1 MASISFELQNL
12 HSLHFKNS
20 LAEATSEHDEIC
32 VFQKET
38 GALHGAHISIV
49 LPHKSSK
56 LSNTPVAAKSCR
68 AFAYPTSTSEQGK
81 KKISSL
87 DFNMLTV
94 GCLEALTGRYW
105 QKLTFLLGIG
115 NSVQTVPLF
124 RCTHGP
130 HGRYCITSESR
141 GGSMVHRHREPPAGP
156 HFPCSV
162 TNTHPRTPALAH
174 DLKSSLG
181 VWDCF

>member
-12 HSLHFKNS
+12 HSLHLKNS
-20 LAEATSEHDEIC
+20 SAEATSEHDEIC

-38 GALHGAHISIV
+38 GALQGAHISIV
-49 LPHKSSK
+49 LPHKSSE
-56 LSNTPVAAKSCR
+56 LSNTGRGEKLQSICISYKHKQAR
-68 AFAYPTSTSEQGK
+68 K
-81 KKISSL
+81 KKNSSL

-94 GCLEALTGRYW
+94 GCLEALTGRCW
-105 QKLTFLLGIG
+105 QKLTFLLGIV

-130 HGRYCITSESR
+130 HGRYCITSKSR
-141 GGSMVHRHREPPAGP
+141 GGSMVHKHREPPAGP

-162 TNTHPRTPALAH
+162 TNTHPRTPALTH
-174 DLKSSLG
+174 DLMSSLG
-181 VWDCF
+181 V